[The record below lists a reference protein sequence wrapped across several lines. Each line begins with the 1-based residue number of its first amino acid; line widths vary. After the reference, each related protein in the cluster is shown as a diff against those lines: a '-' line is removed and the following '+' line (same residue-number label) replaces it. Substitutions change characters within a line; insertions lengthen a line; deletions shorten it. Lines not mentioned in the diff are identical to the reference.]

1 MLKKTIW
8 LILGLIVFTPLAAGA
23 YSNPGKPA
31 GFVNDYAGLMSAA
44 TRQSL
49 ETELSNFEKETRH
62 EIAVVTVPNLGGDTI
77 ENFAVKLFADW
88 QIGKKGADNGALF
101 LISKEDRQMRIEVGY
116 GLEGALT
123 DAQSFAI
130 INEIAKPAF
139 KTGDYDAGIKQ
150 AVSTIEAA
158 VRGEDISG
166 QIKSSQTKTRGLPAG
181 DWIYFVVFIIFI
193 LQAVVVRLSHTK
205 AWWPGGVIGGI
216 LGLVL
221 GLVLFGLALKII
233 LSALFLA
240 LAGLVV
246 DYTASRNGPIKG
258 GGNGPF
264 FLGGGGLGGGG
275 GFGGF
280 GGGGSGGGGSSGR
293 W

>member
-1 MLKKTIW
+1 MPKKIFW
-8 LILGLIVFTPLAAGA
+8 LLIGLIMFTPLAAGA

-44 TRQSL
+44 ARQSL

-62 EIAVVTVPNLGGDTI
+62 EIAVVTIPNLGGDTI
-77 ENFAVKLFADW
+77 ENFAVKLFEDW
-88 QIGKKGADNGALF
+88 QIGKKGADNGVLF
-101 LISKEDRQMRIEVGY
+101 LISKDDRQMRVEVGY

-130 INEIAKPAF
+130 IDKIAKPAF
-139 KTGDYDAGIKQ
+139 RAGDYDAGITQ
-150 AVSTIEAA
+150 SVAA
-158 VRGEDISG
+158 ISAAARGEDVSG
-166 QIKSSQTKTRGLPAG
+166 RFKESGKKTRGLPVG

-205 AWWPGGVIGGI
+205 TWWLGGIIGGI

-221 GLVLFGLALKII
+221 GLILFGLALKII
-233 LSALFLA
+233 LSAVFLA
-240 LAGLVV
+240 IIGLAV
-246 DYTASRNGPIKG
+246 DYAASRNGPIKG
-258 GGNGPF
+258 GGSSAGGF
-264 FLGGGGLGGGG
+264 FLGGGG

-280 GGGGSGGGGSSGR
+280 GGGRSGGGGSSGN